1 MELRELAG
9 SLGEWLRGD
18 GPQCGIVISTRV
30 RLARNMA
37 GYPFLR
43 RLTDEQRMDIQQR
56 VGQAGGDLD
65 LIAAPCFVDLGATS
79 HMDRQ
84 FLVER
89 HLISRELAAGEGPRA
104 VLFGGSETES
114 LMINEEDHLR
124 IQVMRSGLQIEQ
136 AWQQASTL
144 DDRLE
149 AKLDFAFSSRL
160 GYLTACPTNVGTGL
174 RASVMMHLPALV
186 ITRQIEKVF
195 QAIARMRLA
204 VRGLYGEGTQAAGD
218 FYQVSNQVTLGK
230 TEEEILETL
239 SLTIPRIIQY
249 EEKARATLARE
260 SEVFIDDRIWRA
272 VGLLSRARQM
282 SSGEATSLLSA
293 VRMGLHMGRLQGLDI
308 SQLNRLFIGS
318 QPGHLQIRHG
328 GELSPEDRDV
338 ERARFVRNVFK
349 DVELN

>member
-9 SLGEWLRGD
+9 TLGEWLRGD
-18 GPQCGIVISTRV
+18 GPQCGIVISTRM

-43 RLTDEQRMDIQQR
+43 RLTDEQRADIQER
-56 VGQAGGDLD
+56 VSQAGTD
-65 LIAAPCFVDLGATS
+65 LIASPRLVDLGATS
-79 HMDRQ
+79 HMARQ
-84 FLVER
+84 FLIER

-104 VLFGGSETES
+104 VLFSGSETES

-124 IQVMRSGLQIEQ
+124 IQVMRSGLQIEE
-136 AWQQASTL
+136 AWQQAGAM

-149 AKLDFAFSSRL
+149 TKLDFAFSSRL

-174 RASVMMHLPALV
+174 RASVMMHLPGLV

-204 VRGLYGEGTQAAGD
+204 VRGLYGEGTQASGD
-218 FYQVSNQVTLGK
+218 FYQVSNQVTLGR

-249 EEKARATLARE
+249 EEKARETLARE
-260 SEVFIDDRIWRA
+260 SDVFLEDRIWRA

-293 VRMGLHMGRLQGLDI
+293 VRMGLHMGRLRGLDI
-308 SQLNRLFIGS
+308 EHLNRLFIGS
-318 QPGHLQIRHG
+318 QPGHLQVRHG
-328 GELSPEDRDV
+328 DELSPEARDI
-338 ERARFVRNVFK
+338 ERARFVRGVLK
-349 DVELN
+349 DVDLN

>member
-9 SLGEWLRGD
+9 TLGEWLRGD

-43 RLTDEQRMDIQQR
+43 RLTDDQRADIRER
-56 VGQAGGDLD
+56 VSQAGSELD
-65 LIAAPCFVDLGATS
+65 LITAPCLIDLGATS

-104 VLFGGSETES
+104 VLFSSSETES

-124 IQVMRSGLQIEQ
+124 IQVMRSGLQIDEAWRQ
-136 AWQQASTL
+136 AGDL

-149 AKLDFAFSSRL
+149 TKLDFAFSSRL

-249 EEKARATLARE
+249 EEKARETLARE
-260 SEVFIDDRIWRA
+260 SEVFIEDRIWRA
-272 VGLLSRARQM
+272 VGLLSRARQI

-293 VRMGLHMGRLQGLDI
+293 VRMGLHMGRLRGLDVQHI
-308 SQLNRLFIGS
+308 NRLFIGS
-318 QPGHLQIRHG
+318 QPGHLQVRHG
-328 GELSPEDRDV
+328 GELSPEERDV
-338 ERARFVRNVFK
+338 ERARFVRSVLK
-349 DVELN
+349 DVDLN